1 MCVSYTSFKALPSN
15 KLTGEA
21 TFVIPTVISHM
32 SYHSR
37 FKLELIKMSQNK
49 RQLDVPGEG
58 RRWKRGIKRNILANI
73 GGAFHVAPFP
83 LIAPRR
89 QSASLLIDSDLLWFG
104 LEWSGVEAGGGG
116 AGIALRTVPDARRPH
131 RLPIAIH
138 GVRTVTGKSA

>member
-49 RQLDVPGEG
+49 RQLDRRRAG
-58 RRWKRGIKRNILANI
+58 RRTEVETRYQTKHLSEHRRRVSCGSLPFDRA
-73 GGAFHVAPFP
+73 APTIRLTTYRLGF
-83 LIAPRR
+83 IVIRT
-89 QSASLLIDSDLLWFG
+89 G
-104 LEWSGVEAGGGG
+104 VEWSGGWRRRSGN
-116 AGIALRTVPDARRPH
+116 RTTDGARRPTPAPASDSYSRRADCH
-131 RLPIAIH
+131 R
-138 GVRTVTGKSA
+138 